1 MSGRLGPAITVLAV
15 LVVVAK
21 SASTQTVEPTNSAPN
36 PYRAIYDWAK
46 MPEGRTLGLDGRRR
60 YRPGWNQR
68 MGFRA
73 LWHFCAAVR
82 AEAGGAFRL

>member
-21 SASTQTVEPTNSAPN
+21 SASTQAVEPINSAPN

-46 MPEGRTLGLDGRRR
+46 MPEGRS
-60 YRPGWNQR
+60 WNQR

-73 LWHFCAAVR
+73 LWRFCAAVR
-82 AEAGGAFRL
+82 AEAGGAFRLRWVESGAHP